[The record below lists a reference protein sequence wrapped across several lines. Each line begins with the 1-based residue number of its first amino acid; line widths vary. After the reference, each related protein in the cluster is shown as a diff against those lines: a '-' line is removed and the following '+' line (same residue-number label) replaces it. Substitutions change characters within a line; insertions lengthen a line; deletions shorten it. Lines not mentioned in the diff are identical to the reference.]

1 MSKTVRFNQQPAIPM
16 ATQPE
21 PRTRDALGEKLRA
34 ATIAGLSIF
43 ILLIALGFG
52 VIYLFFTPSV
62 ESLGTFS
69 MISLIV
75 SILATSALSLRW
87 SLLVAARD
95 WKVDDAERLRRWRLQ
110 DEDRKHAAQMAD
122 AIAQQHE
129 DEEIIDYSWVPIIAF
144 EILQRHFFGQST
156 TRHAC
161 TVDAKL
167 CSQADWN
174 LINQVF
180 LSIGLKRGYKLTP
193 GDTLEEAWA
202 TWAKRVKLADED
214 ILVRKGPQL
223 QWKPIEVE

>member
-1 MSKTVRFNQQPAIPM
+1 MTRRITYHQQPGIQVLP
-16 ATQPE
+16 QP
-21 PRTRDALGEKLRA
+21 DARPSHELGSKVRA
-34 ATIAGLSIF
+34 ALTAGLSVF
-43 ILLIALGFG
+43 ILAGAISLG
-52 VIYLFFTPSV
+52 VVYLFFELTSKALAV
-62 ESLGTFS
+62 VSA
-69 MISLIV
+69 ISLV
-75 SILATSALSLRW
+75 LSVLSTACLTFRW
-87 SLLVAARD
+87 SLAVAERD
-95 WKVDDAERLRRWRLQ
+95 WRVEDLERKRRWKLE

-122 AIAQQHE
+122 AIAQQQE
-129 DEEIIDYSWVPIIAF
+129 DEEITDYSWVPIVAF

-174 LINQVF
+174 LVNQVF
-180 LSIGLKRGYKLTP
+180 LAIGLKRGYKLTP

-202 TWAKRVKLADED
+202 TWAERVKLADED